1 MELTVIDVL
10 TNEVII
16 EFSNNEGWSENLRNF
31 LQEISNPL
39 VIDIIMKYSGLKAN
53 TLYQTIQ
60 DDYIAYLLYNK
71 LSNEIERIYSAL
83 TIQYTPKYNYYRNI
97 GERNT
102 GTDTHTYNGQDRSVL
117 SGSDTTTST
126 DNLDIDNNI
135 IKDNSKISNTTYD
148 SSDDNGFR
156 PVSKQENE
164 YNDHSDYDD
173 QFTSTTQYGKTDTI
187 TYGKSLTM
195 QYGRNVSTEI
205 EGNNGIYP
213 FPDLIK
219 KEYDLRMKHKLFE
232 TIENLLVREVS
243 AGVWITDN

>member
-1 MELTVIDVL
+1 MELTVTDVL

-16 EFSNNEGWSENLRNF
+16 EFSNNAGWSENLRNF
-31 LQEISNPL
+31 LQDISNPL

-83 TIQYTPKYNYYRNI
+83 TIQYTPKYNYYRKI
-97 GERNT
+97 GEKNS
-102 GTDTHTYNGQDRSVL
+102 GADNHIYGGQDASSL
-117 SGSDTTTST
+117 SGSDTTSNI
-126 DNLDIDNNI
+126 DDLDIDNNI

-164 YNDHSDYDD
+164 YNDHSDYVE
-173 QFTSTTQYGKTDTI
+173 QFVSTMEYGKTDTMY
-187 TYGKSLTM
+187 YGKTLKM

-232 TIENLLVREVS
+232 TIESLIVREVS
-243 AGVWITDN
+243 AGVWITDD

>member
-16 EFSNNEGWSENLRNF
+16 EFSNNEGWSENLRSF
-31 LQEISNPL
+31 LQDISNTL

-53 TLYQTIQ
+53 NLYQTMQ

-83 TIQYTPKYNYYRNI
+83 TIQYTPKYNYYRKI
-97 GERNT
+97 DEKNT
-102 GTDTHTYNGQDRSVL
+102 GDDNHIYGGQDASSL
-117 SGSDTTTST
+117 SGSDTTSNI
-126 DNLDIDNNI
+126 DDLDIDNNT

-164 YNDHSDYDD
+164 YNDHSDYVE
-173 QFTSTTQYGKTDTI
+173 QFVSTTEYGKTDTMY
-187 TYGKSLTM
+187 YGKTLKM

-232 TIENLLVREVS
+232 TIENLIVREVS